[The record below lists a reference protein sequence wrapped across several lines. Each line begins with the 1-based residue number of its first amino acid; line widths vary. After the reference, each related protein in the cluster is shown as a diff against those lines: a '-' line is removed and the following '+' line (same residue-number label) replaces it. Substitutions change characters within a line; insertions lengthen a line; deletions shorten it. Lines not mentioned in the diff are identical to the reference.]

1 MQTLLRTLIE
11 ARFSRCRGHKSG
23 AHTTELVVFQLGLD
37 YLFCKFT
44 LQNPDANAASTT
56 PGALFLT
63 RGSLMKP

>member
-1 MQTLLRTLIE
+1 MRYAYPPYLNC
-11 ARFSRCRGHKSG
+11 S
-23 AHTTELVVFQLGLD
+23 AHTTEFVVFQLGLD

-63 RGSLMKP
+63 RGSLMKPRIRAGLM